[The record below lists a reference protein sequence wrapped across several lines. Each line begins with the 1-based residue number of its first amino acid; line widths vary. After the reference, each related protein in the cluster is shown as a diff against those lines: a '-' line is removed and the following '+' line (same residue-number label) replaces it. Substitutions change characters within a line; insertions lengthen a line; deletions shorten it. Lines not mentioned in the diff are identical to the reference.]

1 MIRTVGTFVL
11 GITAIVS
18 IANVYAMIWRFEAGG
33 SYFEAGLDSL
43 MFLLFSDLDERFTW
57 PESVTT
63 TPRAYGKLAELD
75 KEDGS
80 DLAKKKRALI
90 VKLAVV
96 C

>member
-1 MIRTVGTFVL
+1 M
-11 GITAIVS
+11 
-18 IANVYAMIWRFEAGG
+18 MWRFEAGG

-43 MFLLFSDLDERFTW
+43 TFLLFSDLDERFTW
-57 PESVTT
+57 PASVTT

-80 DLAKKKRALI
+80 DLAKKKRASI
-90 VKLAVV
+90 AKLAVV